1 MTTNDNENESDRNS
15 DIPFSER
22 HERIIG
28 GRVFDVV
35 DTHPPP
41 DPIPHK
47 NGDKEE

>member
-1 MTTNDNENESDRNS
+1 MSRKKIPYNDQT
-15 DIPFSER
+15 
-22 HERIIG
+22 IG